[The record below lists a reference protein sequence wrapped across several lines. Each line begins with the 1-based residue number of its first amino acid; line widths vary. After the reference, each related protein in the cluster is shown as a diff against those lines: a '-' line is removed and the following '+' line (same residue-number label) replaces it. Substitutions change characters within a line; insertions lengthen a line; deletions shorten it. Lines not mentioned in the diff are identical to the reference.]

1 MNGNHTTEILRVVE
15 TALLAL
21 RAGAKRI
28 DLSVGDTPM
37 QVSGYWV
44 GDLIRLDVSQVV
56 PASSPRQSG

>member
-1 MNGNHTTEILRVVE
+1 MNGNHTAKILRVVE

-44 GDLIRLDVSQVV
+44 GDLIRLDVAQVV
-56 PASSPRQSG
+56 KGHAP

>member
-1 MNGNHTTEILRVVE
+1 MNGNHTAEILRVVE
-15 TALLAL
+15 VALAAL

-44 GDLIRLDVSQVV
+44 GDLIRLDVTQVV
-56 PASSPRQSG
+56 KEPTR

>member
-1 MNGNHTTEILRVVE
+1 MNGNHTAEILRVVE
-15 TALLAL
+15 VALAAL

-44 GDLIRLDVSQVV
+44 GDLIRLDVTHALPV
-56 PASSPRQSG
+56 PSPRQSG